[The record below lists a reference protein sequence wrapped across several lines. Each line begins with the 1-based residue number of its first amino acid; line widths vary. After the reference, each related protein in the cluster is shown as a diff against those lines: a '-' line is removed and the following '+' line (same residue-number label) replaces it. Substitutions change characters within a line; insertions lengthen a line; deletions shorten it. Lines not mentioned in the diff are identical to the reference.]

1 MFKKSD
7 KVFKISNIFFVFVA
21 VMSLLSLLS
30 LLISGYKEVEG
41 STISTYY
48 INISMFITYLLSSI
62 IILYIS
68 NKKIEFYKD
77 DYPLSRKIFNIF
89 FLILCLSIV
98 VMLSTIIFSKIFL
111 NIFSMYSL
119 LSVVFGYIPIYAVS
133 YYIINKNELLTIN
146 NDKKTNIGNLIIL
159 FLLMNY
165 SLNVI
170 VLVFQMIFEIND
182 IMVIISSLC
191 ISFIWIFIVLIAY
204 NLINKK
210 A

>member
-77 DYPLSRKIFNIF
+77 DYPLSRKI
-89 FLILCLSIV
+89 
-98 VMLSTIIFSKIFL
+98 
-111 NIFSMYSL
+111 
-119 LSVVFGYIPIYAVS
+119 
-133 YYIINKNELLTIN
+133 
-146 NDKKTNIGNLIIL
+146 
-159 FLLMNY
+159 
-165 SLNVI
+165 
-170 VLVFQMIFEIND
+170 LVKYF
-182 IMVIISSLC
+182 
-191 ISFIWIFIVLIAY
+191 
-204 NLINKK
+204 
-210 A
+210 